1 MEKEMRW
8 TLEELVDRNCL
19 GEIFEDYKWQ
29 MAELRK
35 ECEVGPHPAGT
46 YEDLAKI
53 CRESYSMLFGEGED
67 EADLLRRLSER
78 EERFE
83 KRGVELARRLGEAG

>member
-19 GEIFEDYKWQ
+19 GEVFADYRYQ
-29 MAELRK
+29 MEELRK

-46 YEDLAKI
+46 YECLAKI
-53 CRESYSMLFGEGED
+53 CRESYTMLFEEGED
-67 EADLLRRLSER
+67 EADLLRRLTER
-78 EERFE
+78 EERFV
-83 KRGVELARRLGEAG
+83 KRGEELARRLAGVE